1 MKSCSETIQE
11 NHSFATDISVANPL
25 QTYKNPL
32 QISIS
37 NGFATEVF
45 CCKKPCCNFAHFGIR
60 LQKTNGFATELF
72 RCYIAT
78 NFTFVANSVAKSQKL
93 KDNEKA
99 KVVVIPL
106 QIYNRSATVSL
117 QTIIIFVSHSVATL
131 QQICNHYESLQ
142 NILL

>member
-1 MKSCSETIQE
+1 MSEDPEFWNGSSTINIKILDNHHESMKKNALLQE
-11 NHSFATDISVANPL
+11 NHSFATDISVVNPL

-78 NFTFVANSVAKSQKL
+78 NFTSVAHSVAKSQKL
-93 KDNEKA
+93 KDNE
-99 KVVVIPL
+99 
-106 QIYNRSATVSL
+106 
-117 QTIIIFVSHSVATL
+117 
-131 QQICNHYESLQ
+131 
-142 NILL
+142 

>member
-1 MKSCSETIQE
+1 MVMNIKGTKIRVTNPIYPKIGRMYRYMLVVYRYTFATAPFCVLQE

-72 RCYIAT
+72 RSYIAT
-78 NFTFVANSVAKSQKL
+78 NFTSVSNSVSKSQKS
-93 KDNEKA
+93 KDNE
-99 KVVVIPL
+99 
-106 QIYNRSATVSL
+106 
-117 QTIIIFVSHSVATL
+117 
-131 QQICNHYESLQ
+131 
-142 NILL
+142 

>member
-1 MKSCSETIQE
+1 MCPRGTWRKETSLQE

-45 CCKKPCCNFAHFGIR
+45 CCKKHCCNFAHFGIR

-78 NFTFVANSVAKSQKL
+78 NFTSVANSVAKSQKS
-93 KDNEKA
+93 KDNE
-99 KVVVIPL
+99 
-106 QIYNRSATVSL
+106 
-117 QTIIIFVSHSVATL
+117 
-131 QQICNHYESLQ
+131 
-142 NILL
+142 

>member
-1 MKSCSETIQE
+1 MKTLKQGLKHPNKFKSLLGQLFNIFDYKKSQYLNLKQKSTHSLQE

-37 NGFATEVF
+37 NGFATEVL

-60 LQKTNGFATELF
+60 LQKTNRFATELF

-78 NFTFVANSVAKSQKL
+78 NFTSVANSVAKSQKS
-93 KDNEKA
+93 KDNE
-99 KVVVIPL
+99 
-106 QIYNRSATVSL
+106 
-117 QTIIIFVSHSVATL
+117 
-131 QQICNHYESLQ
+131 
-142 NILL
+142 